1 MGQCEIFICDVLLY
15 KEGTV
20 LWVGLEVNVETT
32 KVRSPSA
39 LQIATGQKQPE
50 NVEYFSCLGTVTTN
64 GVRCTP
70 EVKSR
75 SAIRKAAFNNNK
87 TA

>member
-1 MGQCEIFICDVLLY
+1 MLR
-15 KEGTV
+15 
-20 LWVGLEVNVETT
+20 VGLEVTVEKT
-32 KVRSPSA
+32 KVRPPST
-39 LQIATGQKQPE
+39 LQTATGQKQQE

-75 SAIRKAAFNNNK
+75 SAIRKAAFNKKK